1 MNIGQIEN
9 VCHKIEIT
17 TAGVRTPSATFGVAA
32 SVGDLQTERQTGSQ
46 QRTFIGVLTFLYF
59 FLSDQ
64 PGNNLSHNPAVGDCV
79 SVKTFI
85 ISIIKPVI

>member
-1 MNIGQIEN
+1 MVGRDSQHFIVLLSDIAQIEN

-59 FLSDQ
+59 FKKS
-64 PGNNLSHNPAVGDCV
+64 
-79 SVKTFI
+79 
-85 ISIIKPVI
+85 